1 MRAFLKNTFL
11 FLIILLVVNFA
22 LFLLIRGFYIKD
34 YEEVDLDFD
43 EFILAD
49 SHGTPLG
56 DFAEEF
62 EVHNFSAQSDSY
74 LDMGRKLRYLLRKG
88 KIERIYISVDDHTL
102 SPTRENQNNLDRSAY
117 YTERDDFDSWFEFV
131 NEKYLKYY
139 LVFLNDR
146 YSLVIKNFIT
156 EELFDYRRWGG
167 SKGRIAWENLTEEER
182 RRQAQDRFENY
193 FEQDGASEKMRDA
206 LMNII
211 SLSREHNVEL
221 IGVRFP
227 LSRSYYGIL
236 GEESYHADSI
246 FMKESLRILDFDNV
260 FLDRDSLFRDMDHL
274 DREGGEIFVDIL
286 LDSLES
292 FIEYK

>member
-1 MRAFLKNTFL
+1 MRLFLKNTFA
-11 FLIILLVVNFA
+11 FLLVLLLVNAF
-22 LFLLIRGFYIKD
+22 LFLLVRGFYIKD

-74 LDMGRKLRYLLRKG
+74 LDMERKLKYLLRKG

-117 YTERDDFDSWFEFV
+117 YTERDDFESWFDFV
-131 NEKYLKYY
+131 KEKYLKYY

-193 FEQDGASEKMRDA
+193 FEQDGASEKMKTA
-206 LMNII
+206 LKNII
-211 SLSREHNVEL
+211 SLSREYDVEL

-236 GEESYHADSI
+236 GEESYHADSLFI
-246 FMKESLRILDFDNV
+246 KEGLRILDFDNV
-260 FLDRDSLFRDMDHL
+260 FLNQDSLFRDMDHL
-274 DREGGEIFVDIL
+274 DKEGGEIFVDIL
-286 LDSLES
+286 LDSLEL
-292 FIEYK
+292 FMDDK